1 MSRKKCAWVCAF
13 AGLPLL
19 AGCAAMPTTPAA
31 TADSVLAA
39 QYRASGSH
47 GAMTGEEAA
56 RVMQRYEQAAPWG
69 ASPPQPGAPAANAP
83 ADGSTH

>member
-1 MSRKKCAWVCAF
+1 MSHKARVWVCAL

-19 AGCAAMPTTPAA
+19 AGCAVTPPAPAA

-47 GAMTGEEAA
+47 GALTGEEAD